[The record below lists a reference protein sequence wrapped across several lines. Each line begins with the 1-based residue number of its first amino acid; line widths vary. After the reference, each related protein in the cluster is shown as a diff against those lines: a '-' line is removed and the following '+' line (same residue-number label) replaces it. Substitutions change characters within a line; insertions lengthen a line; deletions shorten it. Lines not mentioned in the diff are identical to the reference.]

1 MYRFPKTPMKL
12 AIWKRNIRRDDREP
26 TKFSRICSCHFVD
39 GSKLKGPTIFSWNKA
54 KRFLFKS
61 PVKQTRRKREKTQQ
75 QQVLPEHE
83 PAAQEVV
90 VPVEGD
96 TVPIE
101 EDTVPVEEDTV
112 PAQDIVQPQS
122 VEDFRLL
129 IATQASQIN
138 LLLKENEDLK
148 KRPTKLDMLLLQHE
162 KEEHYTGLPNKDTF
176 EVLLSILQ
184 AQEFKYYNGW
194 VVKSLSVH
202 DQLFLTLLKLRR
214 NLSHTDL
221 GDGFKISRGTV
232 TNIFL
237 TWLHALHQALVP
249 KLFGKI
255 PSRFKNKESL
265 PSSFKNFSNCR
276 IVIDC
281 TEVTTACPESMYKS
295 NKMFSQYKK
304 RITLKGL
311 VGVAPNGTITHVS
324 SLYPGSTSDKAIFA
338 DCGIIEQLE
347 AGDSILADKGFLI
360 SSLLPDGVELNIPP
374 FKDVQQFTSAQV
386 ARHISIA
393 KARIHVERA
402 NERIKNFL
410 ILNYI
415 PEYYVSFSSLIFQ
428 VCCALTCFQ
437 TALIADV

>member
-1 MYRFPKTPMKL
+1 VLQIETFCDFFCR
-12 AIWKRNIRRDDREP
+12 
-26 TKFSRICSCHFVD
+26 
-39 GSKLKGPTIFSWNKA
+39 
-54 KRFLFKS
+54 
-61 PVKQTRRKREKTQQ
+61 RRKREKTQQ
-75 QQVLPEHE
+75 QQVLPEYE

-96 TVPIE
+96 TVPI
-101 EDTVPVEEDTV
+101 EEDTV

-148 KRPTKLDMLLLQHE
+148 KRPTTLDMLLLQHE
-162 KEEHYTGLPNKDTF
+162 KEELEKKVKDGQRFSFHDIKDDDDTRVRHYTGLPNKDTF

-221 GDGFKISRGTV
+221 GDRFKISRGTV

-338 DCGIIEQLE
+338 ECGIIEQLE

>member
-26 TKFSRICSCHFVD
+26 TKFFRICSCHFVD

-162 KEEHYTGLPNKDTF
+162 KEELEKKVKDRQRFSFHDIKDDDDTRVRHYTGLPNKDTF
-176 EVLLSILQ
+176 E
-184 AQEFKYYNGW
+184 ACK
-194 VVKSLSVH
+194 
-202 DQLFLTLLKLRR
+202 LK
-214 NLSHTDL
+214 NLNTTMDL
-221 GDGFKISRGTV
+221 GDIFKISRGTV

-237 TWLHALHQALVP
+237 TWLHALHQALTP

-347 AGDSILADKGFLI
+347 AGNSILADKGFLI